1 MLDYRGESD
10 DPADYKDELDR
21 LRDLCLERNPNASLR
36 ALKSSLYEQPVDQCF
51 LWWKV
56 VQCIQCFLNL
66 LASEPR
72 ILRPSSTMFLL
83 MV

>member
-36 ALKSSLYEQPVDQCF
+36 ALKSSLYGQPVDQCF
-51 LWWKV
+51 LWWVSK
-56 VQCIQCFLNL
+56 
-66 LASEPR
+66 
-72 ILRPSSTMFLL
+72 
-83 MV
+83 